1 MWNSITTAITIPDV
15 DIEEEGRRES
25 LREGLVK
32 SSLKTTSDWKAF
44 TKEQNKQYGEEL
56 EKALIELGLNG
67 DEEQDG
73 DEDRR
78 ITKAKVELAE
88 SKAKYRVK
96 FAEAM
101 GKRNRGVAVP
111 VPVEKKEEDDYMD
124 ANSDSGLEGK

>member
-1 MWNSITTAITIPDV
+1 M
-15 DIEEEGRRES
+15 
-25 LREGLVK
+25 K

-56 EKALIELGLNG
+56 EKALIELGLSG
-67 DEEQDG
+67 DEEHDEY
-73 DEDRR
+73 EDRR
-78 ITKAKVELAE
+78 ITKAKVELAK

-101 GKRNRGVAVP
+101 GKRNRGVAVA
-111 VPVEKKEEDDYMD
+111 VPVEKKEEEDYTN